1 MIPTDFSI
9 IRRTTGLVD
18 VLFKKQAGVK
28 GYKLQGSP
36 QFDGSPAF
44 VDLFT
49 ADIGSGYLD
58 PAVDRRGLHAVPE
71 QNFVRAAFNPT
82 TFNGAAG
89 IQDSA
94 QFWLRFVPVDFSG
107 TPGTAQPPVLVLTP
121 AQANGTARV
130 VVAGDAPLAASV
142 DLGLKFYLAR
152 RMKDIVIRNTSGGTL
167 FVAFEEN
174 SAELAIPVNTTYTGY
189 SSAQSMV
196 SVRATGS
203 IASFDLSCTVAQ
215 GTV

>member
-1 MIPTDFSI
+1 MTPTDFSI
-9 IRRTTGLVD
+9 IRRTTGIVD
-18 VLFKKQAGVK
+18 VLFKKQAGID
-28 GYKLQGSP
+28 GYRLQGSP

-49 ADIGSGYLD
+49 ADIQTGYLD
-58 PAVDRRGLHAVPE
+58 STVDRRGIHYVPE
-71 QNFVRAAFNPT
+71 QNSVRAVFNPT
-82 TFNGAAG
+82 TFLGAAG

-94 QFWLRFVPVDFSG
+94 QFWLRFIPVTAG

-121 AQANGTARV
+121 SQSNGTARV
-130 VVAGDAPLAASV
+130 VVSGSAPVAASV

-152 RMKDIVIRNTSGGTL
+152 RMRDIVIRNISGGVL

-174 SAELAIPVNTTYTGY
+174 SAELEIPTGGSYTGY
-189 SSAQSMV
+189 TSAQSLV

-203 IASFDLSCTVAQ
+203 QANFDLSCTVAQ
-215 GTV
+215 GTF